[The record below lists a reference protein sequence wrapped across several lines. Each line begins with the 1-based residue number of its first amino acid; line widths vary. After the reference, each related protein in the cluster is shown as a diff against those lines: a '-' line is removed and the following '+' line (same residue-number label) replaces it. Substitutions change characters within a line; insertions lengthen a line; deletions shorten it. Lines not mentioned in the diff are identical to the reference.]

1 MRSIALLC
9 AFMLSF
15 SFAPTAPVA
24 LAAGASPSG
33 IHEYLLD
40 NGLKLIVKED
50 RRAPV
55 VVSQVW
61 YKVGG
66 SYEDVGITGISHALE
81 HMMFQGT
88 KKHPSG
94 EFSRIIAEHGGRE
107 NAFTGRDYTAYF
119 QQLEASRLPIS
130 FELEADRM
138 RNLLLSKD
146 EFTREMEVI
155 KEERRLRTED
165 DPQALTYEQ
174 LSATAFVASPYH
186 NPIVGWMDDIEN
198 LTAAD
203 LRRWY
208 DLWYAPNNAVV
219 VVVGDVDAAE
229 VHKLARR
236 HFGRIKTRDIPV
248 LKPRLEPVQR
258 GERRVT
264 VRAPARIP
272 YLFMAYKTP
281 VLRTATVA
289 WEPYALEVLA
299 GVLDGGDSAR
309 LARHLVRE
317 EGVAAGAGARY
328 GLYSRHDDLLI
339 LSGTPAQGRD
349 TAELEAALRRQIER
363 LREELVTPAELAR
376 IKAQVVASDVYE
388 RDSVF
393 YQAMVIGMLET
404 VGLDWRLSEAY
415 VDGIQAVTAEQVRE
429 VARKYLNDDQL
440 TVAVLEPL
448 PIAPAA
454 ATRPAVQGGR
464 HAH

>member
-1 MRSIALLC
+1 MHLMRPIALLC
-9 AFMLSF
+9 AFMLPCLL
-15 SFAPTAPVA
+15 APAAIAAAAP
-24 LAAGASPSG
+24 AGV
-33 IHEYLLD
+33 HEFMLD

-138 RNLLLSKD
+138 RNLLLPKD

-155 KEERRLRTED
+155 KEERRLRTDD

-174 LSATAFVASPYH
+174 LSAAAFVAGPYH
-186 NPIVGWMDDIEN
+186 NPIVGWMNDIEN
-198 LTAAD
+198 LTVAD

-236 HFGRIKTRDIPV
+236 HFGRIKARDIPV
-248 LKPRLEPVQR
+248 LKPRLEPPQK

-264 VRAPARIP
+264 VRAPARLP
-272 YLFMAYKTP
+272 SLFMAYKTP
-281 VLRTATVA
+281 VLRTAEA
-289 WEPYALEVLA
+289 DWEPYALEVLA

-317 EGVAAGAGARY
+317 EGVAAGAGAHY
-328 GLYSRHDDLLI
+328 GLYSRHDDVFI
-339 LSGTPAQGRD
+339 LSGIPAQGRD
-349 TAELEAALRRQIER
+349 VDALEDALRRQIER

-376 IKAQVVASDVYE
+376 IKAQVVASNVYE
-388 RDSVF
+388 RDSVY
-393 YQAMVIGMLET
+393 YQAMIIGMLET
-404 VGLDWRLSEAY
+404 VGLDWRQSEAY
-415 VDGIQAVTAEQVRE
+415 VERIQAVTAEQVRE

-448 PIAPAA
+448 PIAAETTPRAA
-454 ATRPAVQGGR
+454 IQGGR